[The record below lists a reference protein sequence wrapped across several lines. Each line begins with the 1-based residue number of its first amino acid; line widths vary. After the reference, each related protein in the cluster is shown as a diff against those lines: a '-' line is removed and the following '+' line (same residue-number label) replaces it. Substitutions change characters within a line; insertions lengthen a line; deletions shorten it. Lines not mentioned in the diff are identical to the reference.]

1 MSGSFLDHMTS
12 MMKSQSGQKEI
23 CLSFRWETNK
33 LDEPPEGTQEEGTT
47 KTTILGGDYV

>member
-12 MMKSQSGQKEI
+12 MMKFQSGQKEL

-33 LDEPPEGTQEEGTT
+33 LDEASEGTREEGTT
-47 KTTILGGDYV
+47 KTHILGSDYV